1 MNMKLS
7 KNFKETN
14 DYRSDILKILYLP
27 NRAIIL
33 VNKDRKLIFF
43 FLSYRNKMSKTSENE
58 H

>member
-7 KNFKETN
+7 KNFKEIN
-14 DYRSDILKILYLP
+14 DYRSDILKILCLP

-33 VNKDRKLIFF
+33 INKDRKLIFF
-43 FLSYRNKMSKTSENE
+43 FLSYRSKMSKTSENE

>member
-7 KNFKETN
+7 KNFKEIN
-14 DYRSDILKILYLP
+14 DYCSDILKILCLP

>member
-7 KNFKETN
+7 KNFKEIN

>member
-1 MNMKLS
+1 MKLS
-7 KNFKETN
+7 KNFKEIN
-14 DYRSDILKILYLP
+14 DYRSDILKILCLP